1 MTDLNFRVNLTF
13 INVIR
18 VRFRYL
24 SQSYPK
30 ELTRMIL
37 MAHLTLFPF
46 LVRLRIFLIPLDRQN
61 YTEQN

>member
-18 VRFRYL
+18 VLCRYL
-24 SQSYPK
+24 CQSYPK